1 MPAEAVLEATS
12 PPPQANRSPE
22 LYVTSEKSPLDE
34 FVATPPPS
42 APAFTSEELPPDFWD
57 DEPVPPPSEAS
68 LERPR
73 NPAAAPGALG
83 EDAPLFDQLQQ
94 LFPGRIVRIDPLK
107 AVDENLT
114 DEDPAPEDAAVQ
126 DSLFD

>member
-1 MPAEAVLEATS
+1 MD
-12 PPPQANRSPE
+12 
-22 LYVTSEKSPLDE
+22 VTSDESLPDE
-34 FVATPPPS
+34 FAATPPVSTPD
-42 APAFTSEELPPDFWD
+42 FTSEELPPDFWD

-68 LERPR
+68 SERPR
-73 NPAAAPGALG
+73 SSAAAPGALS

-94 LFPGRIVRIDPLK
+94 LFPGRIVRIDPLE

-114 DEDPAPEDAAVQ
+114 DEDTAPEDAAVQ